1 MILNYI
7 WVGFFLVAFVVALIK
22 LIFFGDTEIF
32 KILMEGMF
40 KSAESA
46 VMDLAL
52 PLAGVMT
59 FFLGIL
65 KLGEEAGVIRV
76 LAKII
81 APFFSRL
88 FPEVPKDHKAN
99 GEMIMNFSANMLG
112 LDNAATPFGLKAM
125 KSLQELNPNKDTASN
140 AQIMFMVLHS
150 AGPVL
155 IPLSIMAQRAIYH
168 AADPSDIFI
177 PALISVYVA
186 TFTGLLIVG
195 IKQKINFLDKTLF
208 SWLLGITAF
217 IVFVLWYF
225 SGLSKDEIELK
236 SKILS
241 NLILFT
247 FVTGF
252 VGAAFYK
259 KVDIFPTFIE
269 GAKSGFETS
278 VKIIPYLVGMLVAIS
293 VFRNSGV
300 LTDLTSGL
308 KWLVSFSGINT
319 EWIDALPT
327 ALMHPLSGSGS
338 RAMMIETF
346 VNPNFGV
353 DSFVGKLSSVFQACS
368 DTILYVLAVYFGSV
382 SIKHTR
388 YTLTAGLLADLA
400 GVITA
405 IVVSYIFFF

>member
-1 MILNYI
+1 MALNYI
-7 WVGFFLVAFVVALIK
+7 WVGFFLIAFVVALIK

-40 KSAESA
+40 KSAETA
-46 VMDLAL
+46 VMDIAL

-65 KLGEEAGVIRV
+65 KVGEEAGVIRV
-76 LAKII
+76 LAKVI
-81 APFFSRL
+81 APFFGKL

-125 KSLQELNPNKDTASN
+125 KSLQELNPSPDTASN

-155 IPLSIMAQRAIYH
+155 IPISIMAQRAIYH

-177 PALISVYVA
+177 PALISVYMA
-186 TFTGLLIVG
+186 TFTGLIIVG
-195 IKQKINFLDKTLF
+195 IKQKINFLDKTLLT
-208 SWLLGITAF
+208 WLLCITAF
-217 IVFVLWYF
+217 IGIILLYF
-225 SGLSKDEIELK
+225 SGLSKEEIELK
-236 SKILS
+236 SKIFS

-247 FVTGF
+247 FVAGF
-252 VGAAFYK
+252 VGMGFYK
-259 KVDIFPTFIE
+259 KVDVFPTFVE
-269 GAKSGFETS
+269 GAKTGFETS

-300 LTDLTSGL
+300 LTDITNGV
-308 KWLVSFSGINT
+308 KWLFAFTGLNG

-338 RAMMIETF
+338 RAMMIESMEH
-346 VNPNFGV
+346 FGA
-353 DSFVGKLSSVFQACS
+353 DSFVGRLSCVFQACS

-388 YTLTAGLLADLA
+388 YTLVAGLLGQFRRCHYGPL
-400 GVITA
+400 
-405 IVVSYIFFF
+405 SELYFLY